1 MPSPQFLSET
11 PLALAEVKAILHSV
25 EKRDES
31 LTFLSNKAKEHQEV
45 FVALSK
51 VKKDELYAKLTG
63 LNLTRLKEEH
73 YCKIID
79 FLPQNLEELKV
90 ILQSYPLSL
99 SKKDQESIVVAVTE
113 IAPK

>member
-1 MPSPQFLSET
+1 MSSPQFISET
-11 PLALAEVKAILHSV
+11 PLALAEVKAILHIV

-31 LTFLSNKAKEHQEV
+31 LNFLSNKAKEHQEL
-45 FVALSK
+45 FVTLSK
-51 VKKDELYAKLTG
+51 EKKNELYVKLTA

-79 FLPQNLEELKV
+79 FLPKNLEELKV

-99 SKKDQESIVVAVTE
+99 SKKDQESIVTAVTE
-113 IAPK
+113 VALK